1 MLQTTEP
8 EPATIV
14 QLDDH
19 HSSEHQHTLKKMLAN
34 YQTILAQYEKAAN
47 PVIKKALK
55 KSLEIQAT
63 ALAKFQEQL
72 EKKQ

>member
-47 PVIKKALK
+47 PVIKKALE

-72 EKKQ
+72 KK